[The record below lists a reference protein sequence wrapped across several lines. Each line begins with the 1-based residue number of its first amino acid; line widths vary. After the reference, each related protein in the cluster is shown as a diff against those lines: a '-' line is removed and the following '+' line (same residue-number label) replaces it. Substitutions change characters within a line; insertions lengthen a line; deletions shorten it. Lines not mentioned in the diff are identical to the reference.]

1 MAFDSIRSFF
11 NIDDDDDYMEDSYE
25 DLNDY
30 EEEPVRHKTTS
41 RQRVREEGVLWKLK

>member
-30 EEEPVRHKTTS
+30 E
-41 RQRVREEGVLWKLK
+41 

>member
-11 NIDDDDDYMEDSYE
+11 NIPDDFDDDYMEDSYE

-30 EEEPVRHKTTS
+30 EDRTGSSQNHIQTNGFAEE
-41 RQRVREEGVLWKLK
+41 